1 MWGGGQVSESQL
13 KRELLDLS
21 FEEREGEAGGATFT
35 AHLRVM
41 NMVARLKVKVRPN
54 EKHTFYG
61 RRAGGRRCRRGALS
75 RYDQAHALSGPP
87 LDSVVGKDKSRVTKT
102 TGEVL

>member
-1 MWGGGQVSESQL
+1 MKEG
-13 KRELLDLS
+13 REED
-21 FEEREGEAGGATFT
+21 GGATFT

-61 RRAGGRRCRRGALS
+61 RGAGGRRCLQGALS
-75 RYDQAHALSGPP
+75 RYDQAHALTVPP
-87 LDSVVGKDKSRVTKT
+87 LDFVVGKGKSSVTKT
-102 TGEVL
+102 TGKVL